1 MTGHLPPC
9 ARRVEGGLELRVKVV
24 PGASRDQIAG
34 LLGDRLKIRTAT
46 APEGG
51 KANKAV
57 AGLIAKWAG
66 IPPRDVEQTSGPTNP
81 EKAFFLRGIRELPL
95 L

>member
-1 MTGHLPPC
+1 
-9 ARRVEGGLELRVKVV
+9 LELRLKVV

-34 LLGDRLKIRTAT
+34 ILGDRLKIRTAT

-57 AGLIAKWAG
+57 AALLANWLNVPVRQIELVG
-66 IPPRDVEQTSGPTNP
+66 GPTNP
-81 EKAFFLRGIRELPL
+81 EKTFKVHGIKDFPV
-95 L
+95 

>member
-1 MTGHLPPC
+1 MNTLPPC

-24 PGASRDQIAG
+24 PGASRDQVAG
-34 LLGDRLKIRTAT
+34 LLGERLKIRTAT

-57 AGLIAKWAG
+57 AGLIAKWAS
-66 IPPRDVEQTSGPTNP
+66 IPVRDVEQTAGPTNP
-81 EKAFFLRGIRELPL
+81 EKTFLLRGIQELPSL
-95 L
+95 